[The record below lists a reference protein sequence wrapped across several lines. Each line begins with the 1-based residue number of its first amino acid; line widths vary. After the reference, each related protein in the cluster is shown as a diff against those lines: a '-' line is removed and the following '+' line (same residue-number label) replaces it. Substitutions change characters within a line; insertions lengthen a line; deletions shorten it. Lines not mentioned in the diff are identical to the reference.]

1 MVPQAKVFYLAKYRD
16 SSTTR
21 NGRVAG
27 CNKLAAKEATQRAPP
42 AVLSKKQARY
52 GKARETLLSAY
63 SRKLE
68 TWHLQR
74 ALQLM
79 EQADEDPKYMPAPSN
94 AALIAFLNNEEE
106 DSGEADA
113 EAMNKEIAELWP
125 GF

>member
-1 MVPQAKVFYLAKYRD
+1 MQQ
-16 SSTTR
+16 
-21 NGRVAG
+21 AG
-27 CNKLAAKEATQRAPP
+27 CQRSDSEGTTGSVVEKASPMWKSSRDTTKV
-42 AVLSKKQARY
+42 VLEPVVSLKNSIAFHI
-52 GKARETLLSAY
+52 SAY